1 MNRTSPEAVLLS
13 RDHLVPLKVAIGY
26 ALVAGAWIL
35 LSDELLL
42 LIVRDA
48 HQLSHFQTAKGWFFV
63 LTTALLLYV
72 LVRHY
77 LRAVYRRETQLRASE
92 ERFRSVF
99 LTAAAGMAV
108 MHPNGEIIQ
117 ANPAFCRF
125 IGYSEKELVGMTIAD
140 ITHPDDRELTRE
152 NYRSLSAGEEES
164 IHYEKRYLTRDGRT
178 VWGNAS
184 VACLL
189 GHDNIPGYCIGLVQ
203 DITRSKQAEEDLLA
217 ARLQL
222 EEIIDFL
229 PDATFVIDRDGR
241 VVAWNRAIE
250 RMTGVPK
257 EKMLCQGD
265 FAYAV
270 PFYGERRPM
279 LLDLIESPDLVEEGY
294 YDAIGNGGESLEKYL
309 PLLYGGT
316 GAHVW
321 ATASQLLDREG
332 NTVGAIETIRDITDR
347 KEARERLETAN
358 RELEAFV
365 YTVSHDLRSLLTPII
380 GFADYLFEHC
390 RDRLSE
396 QELACLSEI
405 SISGERMMEL
415 MEDLLTLA
423 KVGQVERPGEPVDS
437 VAVVNEV
444 VSGLAL
450 QILQSGA
457 TVEVGTIPSLLVPK
471 SLVAQIFD
479 NLIGNGL
486 RYGCP
491 EGGVIEVGGERRG
504 ATVRLYV
511 RDHGPGIPDEERGR
525 IFEVFYRGSTGTH
538 KKGTGIGLATVQKI
552 AKLFSGRAWVE
563 ETPGGGSTFW
573 VEMVDVPPP

>member
-1 MNRTSPEAVLLS
+1 
-13 RDHLVPLKVAIGY
+13 
-26 ALVAGAWIL
+26 
-35 LSDELLL
+35 
-42 LIVRDA
+42 
-48 HQLSHFQTAKGWFFV
+48 
-63 LTTALLLYV
+63 
-72 LVRHY
+72 
-77 LRAVYRRETQLRASE
+77 
-92 ERFRSVF
+92 
-99 LTAAAGMAV
+99 
-108 MHPNGEIIQ
+108 
-117 ANPAFCRF
+117 
-125 IGYSEKELVGMTIAD
+125 
-140 ITHPDDRELTRE
+140 
-152 NYRSLSAGEEES
+152 
-164 IHYEKRYLTRDGRT
+164 
-178 VWGNAS
+178 
-184 VACLL
+184 
-189 GHDNIPGYCIGLVQ
+189 
-203 DITRSKQAEEDLLA
+203 
-217 ARLQL
+217 
-222 EEIIDFL
+222 
-229 PDATFVIDRDGR
+229 
-241 VVAWNRAIE
+241 
-250 RMTGVPK
+250 
-257 EKMLCQGD
+257 
-265 FAYAV
+265 
-270 PFYGERRPM
+270 M
-279 LLDLIESPDLVEEGY
+279 LLDLIDAPDLVEEGY

-309 PLLYGGT
+309 PLLYGGK
-316 GAHVW
+316 GAQVW
-321 ATASQLLDREG
+321 STASQLIDREG
-332 NTVGAIETIRDITDR
+332 NAVGTIESIRDITDR

-380 GFADYLFEHC
+380 GFADYLFENC

-450 QILQSGA
+450 QILQSGV

-471 SLVAQIFD
+471 TLVALIFD

-491 EGGVIEVGGERRG
+491 GGGVIEVGGERSG

-511 RDHGPGIPDEERGR
+511 RDHGPGIPAEERGR

-573 VEMVDVPPP
+573 VDMVDTPHEA